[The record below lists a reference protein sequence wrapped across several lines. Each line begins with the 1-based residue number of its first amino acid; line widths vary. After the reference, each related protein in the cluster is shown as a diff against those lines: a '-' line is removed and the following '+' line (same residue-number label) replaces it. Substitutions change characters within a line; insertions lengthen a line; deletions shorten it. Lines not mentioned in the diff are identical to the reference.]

1 MDYSNGSF
9 FAIVSQK
16 LEYSYLPMYILE
28 DIFLQYKSNYQ
39 IDAQIDFLVFTKK
52 ICFVVE
58 CKNWNE
64 NEIKVD
70 YKGQFSKK

>member
-1 MDYSNGSF
+1 
-9 FAIVSQK
+9 
-16 LEYSYLPMYILE
+16 MYILE

-70 YKGQFSKK
+70 YKGQFLKK